1 MVTFAQA
8 QERAEEWINGDV
20 PSYQHREV
28 RVREFELG
36 FVVWA
41 EDRAEGPRSDGGAQR
56 LVIARDSGE
65 ATLWPSLPVGEV
77 IRRYEEEYGLPDA
90 APEPAPA
97 PPARVDLNQ
106 TSFLLTP
113 PEWLQEAADRMG
125 IPDRREGAGAG
136 STGSPSGAT
145 GSSGSSSGS
154 SGSSSGSADGAGA
167 RPAAAAADAG
177 AANGASG
184 SGSSPSG
191 TSPSGSSA
199 PGAPSWPSAGGGSES
214 GSGGGPGT
222 PGAATPWAG
231 TDTNADAGEDRSVP
245 LPATVFSPPLSE
257 PDDGRTPPPTPPD
270 AKTALM
276 QGGSQ
281 LPRTAVAPAVDGQ
294 QTPGAPGT
302 PPPGG
307 PQGAGAAGTPPPGSS
322 YGYPQGPGASAPGA
336 PQGTP
341 PGAPAAP
348 GTPPPGSSYGYPQGP
363 GASAPGGAQG
373 ARPPGTPGTPPP
385 GSASGSPQ
393 GPGASAPGG
402 AQGAPPPGAPGT
414 PPPPGSSYGYPQ
426 GPGAQGAPPPGAPGT
441 PPPPPS
447 SYGYPQAPG
456 GAPGTPPSAG
466 PNAPQPP
473 GGSGGPGR
481 PLAPNAGDIA
491 DAATSK
497 AQSPPR
503 GARGGGATT
512 PPPPG
517 APGTPGARPG
527 GPSAPSGP
535 GAPGSSGGGGYVP
548 TQLVSQLPPDADG
561 PEGPGQP
568 GAPGGPGAPNPPS
581 GTPSG
586 GVHHAPTMFAD
597 PNQPGGSSGGPKPPG
612 PPGAPGQPGTPPP
625 GAPNPPSGT
634 PAGGV
639 HHAATMLSGS
649 GPGSGPGA
657 PQPPGAPGAPGA
669 PKPPGAPGAPGQHG
683 RPGGPG
689 APNPPGGTPSAGV
702 HHQQTVLSGPGPA
715 GPAAPPPPQAP
726 GMPPG
731 APPQQPAP
739 GHPTPGQPMPGQPP
753 MPGPGGGPTPGQP
766 MPGQP
771 MPGGQPPAYGYPP
784 QGGQPTVG
792 PGYQAVLR
800 YRAQDGSEQQLIRR
814 SAPGTPHPEWQ
825 ILHELR
831 AMNVPPQQVLELHTE
846 LESCELPGAYCARM
860 IRESWPQAR
869 ITSIA
874 PYGTDHASRQQGMAQ
889 LLAHQGELHQV
900 ADGPARPAPVRAP
913 LPPVQPA
920 PPIPPEAIGQELAAA
935 FGPGI
940 FRFDQAAVSR
950 QGVPPIVAHTLVVAG
965 LPVDMNPFFWAQA
978 QPGRPV
984 PTLAELAQDRG
995 VQPASDAGSYLV
1007 MGSDFGKAI
1016 CVQYGTANIVA
1027 VPVEAGPG
1035 GAPVPPQFVNT
1046 GLPEFARSLALLGRM
1061 WRLRFG
1067 LNQEQAGRWT
1077 VDFQAQ
1083 LAALDPAALGS
1094 PESWWSVLL
1103 EQMWDGLL

>member
-20 PSYQHREV
+20 PGYQHREV

-90 APEPAPA
+90 APDPAPA

-125 IPDRREGAGAG
+125 IPDRRDRTSGGASGIGSPRPADGAPDRTSDRTSDRASDGAG
-136 STGSPSGAT
+136 S
-145 GSSGSSSGS
+145 
-154 SGSSSGSADGAGA
+154 
-167 RPAAAAADAG
+167 RPAAAAAAVNDAVPPGGSAGPAHGG
-177 AANGASG
+177 AGGGGAIPETLPG
-184 SGSSPSG
+184 PGGGPG
-191 TSPSGSSA
+191 ASSA
-199 PGAPSWPSAGGGSES
+199 PGGGTSWPAAGGEASG
-214 GSGGGPGT
+214 GSGVP
-222 PGAATPWAG
+222 ADATPWAG
-231 TDTNADAGEDRSVP
+231 TDTNAETGDDRSVP
-245 LPATVFSPPLSE
+245 LPATVYAPQIRDVGDGGAGGRPSE
-257 PDDGRTPPPTPPD
+257 PDAAPEAQTR
-270 AKTALM
+270 LIS
-276 QGGSQ
+276 GGSQ
-281 LPRTAVAPAVDGQ
+281 LPSTTVAPALGDQNPPSFPQGPGGQ
-294 QTPGAPGT
+294 GAPAGPGGPGAQGT
-302 PPPGG
+302 PPPGA
-307 PQGAGAAGTPPPGSS
+307 PSS
-322 YGYPQGPGASAPGA
+322 YGYPQGPGAGTPPPGGPGA
-336 PQGTP
+336 PS
-341 PGAPAAP
+341 AP
-348 GTPPPGSSYGYPQGP
+348 GTPPPGAPSSYGYPQGP
-363 GASAPGGAQG
+363 GA
-373 ARPPGTPGTPPP
+373 GTPPP
-385 GSASGSPQ
+385 GV
-393 GPGASAPGG
+393 
-402 AQGAPPPGAPGT
+402 PGT
-414 PPPPGSSYGYPQ
+414 QP
-426 GPGAQGAPPPGAPGT
+426 PGAQGAP
-441 PPPPPS
+441 
-447 SYGYPQAPG
+447 SYGFPQG
-456 GAPGTPPSAG
+456 
-466 PNAPQPP
+466 APQPP
-473 GGSGGPGR
+473 AGPNPPQPPPGPGAGGR
-481 PLAPNAGDIA
+481 PLPPNAGDIA

-497 AQSPPR
+497 AQAPPR
-503 GARGGGATT
+503 GARGAGAPGT

-517 APGTPGARPG
+517 APGTPGARSG
-527 GPSAPSGP
+527 GAAPASGP
-535 GAPGSSGGGGYVP
+535 GAPGTSAGGYVP
-548 TQLVSQLPPDADG
+548 TQMVSQLGPDG
-561 PEGPGQP
+561 PGGPGTPQPPGAPGAP
-568 GAPGGPGAPNPPS
+568 GAPGGTPP
-581 GTPSG
+581 G
-586 GVHHAPTMFAD
+586 GVHHAATMLAD
-597 PNQPGGSSGGPKPPG
+597 PNQPRAPK
-612 PPGAPGQPGTPPP
+612 PPGAPGTPGAPQPPGVPGAPGAP
-625 GAPNPPSGT
+625 GAPNNPGGT

-639 HHAATMLSGS
+639 HHAATMLA
-649 GPGSGPGA
+649 GPAVGGPGA

-669 PKPPGAPGAPGQHG
+669 PGGPGGPGAPGAPGGVHHAETMLS
-683 RPGGPG
+683 GP
-689 APNPPGGTPSAGV
+689 PSAG
-702 HHQQTVLSGPGPA
+702 PGTT
-715 GPAAPPPPQAP
+715 PPPQAPP

-731 APPQQPAP
+731 APGMPPAGQQPF
-739 GHPTPGQPMPGQPP
+739 
-753 MPGPGGGPTPGQP
+753 PGQP

-771 MPGGQPPAYGYPP
+771 MPGQPMPGQQPPAYGYP
-784 QGGQPTVG
+784 QQGQPTVG

-874 PYGTDHASRQQGMAQ
+874 SYGTDHASRQQGMAQ

-900 ADGPARPAPVRAP
+900 ADGPARPAPVRSP

-935 FGPGI
+935 FGPGL

-965 LPVDMNPFFWAQA
+965 LPLDMNPFFWAQA

-984 PTLAELAQDRG
+984 PTLAELAQERG
-995 VQPASDAGSYLV
+995 VQPSADAGSYLV

-1016 CVQYGTANIVA
+1016 CVQYGTAHIVA

-1035 GAPVPPQFVNT
+1035 GASVPPQFVNT